1 AMMAVEATR
10 NVKSTLRHVVSP
22 DSFSK
27 IPGTPVAY
35 WISDAALK
43 SFDAQSL
50 VDVAPSKQGMATS
63 NNDRFLRF
71 WHEIP
76 QESFKTDCISH
87 DESRSASEKWYPYNK
102 GGGFRR
108 WFGNNEHVVNWQHD
122 GREVRIFVDEIN
134 KIRPGGRLKNQ
145 EYYFLES
152 LTYSAISSGLFASR
166 YNGSGFLFDTKGSCL
181 FANKGNLKSVLGYLN
196 SKAAQTYL
204 DILCPTLDYSN
215 LGVNALPY
223 KEVDQSKPAEEMV
236 SMARTDWDAY
246 ETSWDFTTL
255 PLLATEH
262 RTETLAKRYAQ
273 LRAHWRVMTA
283 KMQRLEE
290 DNNRVFI
297 DAYGLQDE
305 LTPEVPLEEITLTC
319 NPAYSYKGRSED
331 EQEALL
337 LADTMREFVSYGVGC
352 MFGRYSL
359 DKPGLILANQG
370 DGVEDYLAKNP
381 NPTFVPD
388 ADNVI
393 PMLDGD
399 WFADDIAARFRKFL
413 RVTFGDE
420 HFQVNLVFI
429 EEALGKDIRRY
440 FTRDFFSDH
449 VQRYKKRPIY
459 WLFSSPKGTFN
470 AVIYMHRYRPDT
482 VSVVLNDYLR
492 EFRSKLEAHRRA
504 QEALSISG
512 DASPAQK
519 TKALK
524 EIEVTAK
531 QIEELDAWEHD
542 VLFPL
547 ATQKIEIDLDDGVKA
562 NYPKFGAAL
571 KPIKGLNDAS
581 D

>member
-1 AMMAVEATR
+1 MKGVYLRLIGGQNEKEKAMMAVEATR

-262 RTETLAKRYAQ
+262 RT
-273 LRAHWRVMTA
+273 
-283 KMQRLEE
+283 
-290 DNNRVFI
+290 
-297 DAYGLQDE
+297 
-305 LTPEVPLEEITLTC
+305 
-319 NPAYSYKGRSED
+319 
-331 EQEALL
+331 
-337 LADTMREFVSYGVGC
+337 
-352 MFGRYSL
+352 
-359 DKPGLILANQG
+359 
-370 DGVEDYLAKNP
+370 
-381 NPTFVPD
+381 
-388 ADNVI
+388 
-393 PMLDGD
+393 
-399 WFADDIAARFRKFL
+399 
-413 RVTFGDE
+413 
-420 HFQVNLVFI
+420 
-429 EEALGKDIRRY
+429 
-440 FTRDFFSDH
+440 
-449 VQRYKKRPIY
+449 
-459 WLFSSPKGTFN
+459 
-470 AVIYMHRYRPDT
+470 
-482 VSVVLNDYLR
+482 
-492 EFRSKLEAHRRA
+492 
-504 QEALSISG
+504 
-512 DASPAQK
+512 
-519 TKALK
+519 
-524 EIEVTAK
+524 
-531 QIEELDAWEHD
+531 
-542 VLFPL
+542 
-547 ATQKIEIDLDDGVKA
+547 
-562 NYPKFGAAL
+562 
-571 KPIKGLNDAS
+571 
-581 D
+581 